1 MLACWRVTAPRRALS
16 QAIAEGD
23 GISLIVEV
31 DGPEAARAAETD
43 GAEALLVTGNDAP
56 FDAIRK
62 ASQLP
67 LLAFFD
73 RAGPPPDACIVSPDE
88 EWAAARAAL
97 GEAIELAAWV
107 EREEDLEHALE
118 LHDPELLVL
127 AARGRPNRLDHV
139 LGLLSDVPAGKLAI
153 ADLGHTS
160 EEEIAELERAGCDAV
175 LVGARTPAA

>member
-1 MLACWRVTAPRRALS
+1 
-16 QAIAEGD
+16 
-23 GISLIVEV
+23 LIVEV

-56 FDAIRK
+56 FDAIRE

-107 EREEDLEHALE
+107 EREEDLELALE

-127 AARGRPNRLDHV
+127 AARDQRDGLDHV

-160 EEEIAELERAGCDAV
+160 EAEIAELERAGCDAV
-175 LVGARTPAA
+175 LVGARTSSA

>member
-1 MLACWRVTAPRRALS
+1 VSAARRALS
-16 QAIAEGD
+16 QAISEGD
-23 GISLIVEV
+23 GISLIIEI

-43 GAEALLVTGNDAP
+43 GAEALLVSGGVGALE
-56 FDAIRK
+56 AIRD

-73 RAGPPPDACIVSPDE
+73 RTGPLPDACIVSPDE

-97 GEAIELAAWV
+97 GDMIELAAWV
-107 EREEDLEHALE
+107 EREEDLEQALD

-127 AARGRPNRLDHV
+127 AARDRPDRLDHV
-139 LGLLSDVPAGKLAI
+139 LGLLSNVPAGKLAI

-175 LVGARTPAA
+175 LVGARTTSA